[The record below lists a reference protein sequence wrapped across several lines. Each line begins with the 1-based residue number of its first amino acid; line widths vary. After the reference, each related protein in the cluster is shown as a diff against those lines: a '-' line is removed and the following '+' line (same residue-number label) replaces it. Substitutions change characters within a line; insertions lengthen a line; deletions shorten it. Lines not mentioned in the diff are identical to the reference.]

1 MVYLVTSDEVGD
13 YTELPIETRLNGK
26 VMQKA
31 KLSDLIF
38 PIPRLIN
45 YISTFTPLT
54 VGDVIVT
61 GTPGGVGDRRDPPVY
76 MKPGDVVEVDIGKV
90 GILMNFITE

>member
-1 MVYLVTSDEVGD
+1 MTSDEVGD
-13 YTELPIETRLNGK
+13 YTKLPIETRLNGK

-38 PIPRLIN
+38 PIPRLLN
-45 YISTFTPLT
+45 YISTFTPLS

-61 GTPGGVGDRRDPPVY
+61 GTPGGVGDRRDPQVY

-90 GILMNFITE
+90 GTLMNFIATD

>member
-1 MVYLVTSDEVGD
+1 MVTSEEVGD
-13 YTELPIETRLNGK
+13 YTKLPIETRLNGEI
-26 VMQKA
+26 VQKA

-38 PIPRLIN
+38 SIPRLIKMFLL
-45 YISTFTPLT
+45 YTVT

-90 GILMNFITE
+90 EFL